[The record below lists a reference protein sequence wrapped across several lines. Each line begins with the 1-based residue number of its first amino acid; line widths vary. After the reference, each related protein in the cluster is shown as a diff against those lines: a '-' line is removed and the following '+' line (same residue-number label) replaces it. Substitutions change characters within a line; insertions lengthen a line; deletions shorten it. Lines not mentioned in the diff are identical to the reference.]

1 MIASLF
7 IYIIAFTLCYLNSYD
22 ELSSKF
28 KRLSMQYESL
38 SMYTTD
44 DVSEEIN
51 VENEDVTLL

>member
-7 IYIIAFTLCYLNSYD
+7 IYIIAFTLCYLSSYG

-38 SMYTTD
+38 SMLSTD
-44 DVSEEIN
+44 DVSEESN
-51 VENEDVTLL
+51 VDNEDVTLL